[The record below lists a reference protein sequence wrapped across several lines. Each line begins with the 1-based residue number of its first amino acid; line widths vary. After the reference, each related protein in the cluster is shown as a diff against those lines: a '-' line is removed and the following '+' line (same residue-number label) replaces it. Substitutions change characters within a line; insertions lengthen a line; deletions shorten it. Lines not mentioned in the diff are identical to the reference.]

1 MENKQFGDGALWVG
15 DIVTMTAADT
25 LTGCTM
31 QILTC
36 WRLKHFLVTN
46 VVINGAAFHC
56 QQSIEKG
63 LKGYLLFKKHKLYD
77 GHNLTWLCKQ
87 AMQTDSHFSTWLE
100 KSTMLNHY
108 YIETR
113 YPADIPFD
121 IDTDTI
127 MELIHSAS
135 EMLSFITEI
144 IHFDFRSYHKR

>member
-1 MENKQFGDGALWVG
+1 MGRGYRDNDSRRYFDWLYYANL
-15 DIVTMTAADT
+15 DLLAAKT
-25 LTGCTM
+25 LLSDERCY
-31 QILTC
+31 
-36 WRLKHFLVTN
+36 
-46 VVINGAAFHC
+46 NGAAFHC

-121 IDTDTI
+121 IDTLS
-127 MELIHSAS
+127 LIH
-135 EMLSFITEI
+135 I
-144 IHFDFRSYHKR
+144 